1 MTRSVKAATA
11 IGIVVACVGI
21 LGAAMMEGTSP
32 TAFLNMPAMILVFG
46 GTFGATL
53 AACGM
58 DAMKKIPA
66 FYKIAFAGAEH
77 HLAAK
82 VHELVGFAEKA
93 RKDGL
98 LALESELEEIE
109 DAFTKKG
116 MQLVV
121 DGTDPDLVR
130 EILEVEV
137 DAMAMRHKE
146 GAEVF
151 KTAGG
156 FAPTMGI
163 IGTVMGLVHVLQHLS
178 APETL
183 GPSISGAFI
192 ATLMGV
198 GAANVVFLPVASRL
212 KGLSHEEL
220 HVRNLVLEG
229 ILSIQAGD
237 NPRVVSEKL
246 MSLVP
251 PGRAPVGRGG
261 RQAEPASRRRSRRRR
276 RGGRLAMARNS
287 GRRRMGGEE
296 EAEESDE
303 RWLLTYAD
311 MITLLMAL
319 FMVLFSISSVN
330 VSKFV
335 TLQRSLQDAFSGR
348 ILPGGRAPQE
358 SGGSTT
364 SPKVAATPPT
374 STPAVTADGAAK
386 AKADAAKAAA
396 AAAKAEE
403 KDFKALKARVDAYV
417 DKHGLASKVT
427 THRHQGRPRHPPA
440 HRQAAVRQRL
450 GDGAARRARPARRRS
465 ARSCA
470 PRTST

>member
-1 MTRSVKAATA
+1 MTRAMKAATA
-11 IGIVVACVGI
+11 IGIVAAIVGI
-21 LGAAMMEGTSP
+21 LGGAVMEGTSP
-32 TAFLNMPAMILVFG
+32 ASFLNMPAMILVFV
-46 GTFGATL
+46 GTFGVTL

-58 DAMKKIPA
+58 DVVKKIPT
-66 FYKIAFAGAEH
+66 FFKIAFAGAEH

-82 VHELVGFAEKA
+82 VHELVAFAEKA

-98 LALESELEEIE
+98 LALESDLEEID

-137 DAMAMRHKE
+137 DAMAARHKE
-146 GAEVF
+146 GAELF

-163 IGTVMGLVHVLQHLS
+163 IGTVMGLVHVLQNLS

-198 GAANVVFLPVASRL
+198 GAANVVFLPVATRL
-212 KGLSHEEL
+212 KGLSHSEL

-251 PGRAPVGRGG
+251 P
-261 RQAEPASRRRSRRRR
+261 AERVSA
-276 RGGRLAMARNS
+276 
-287 GRRRMGGEE
+287 E
-296 EAEESDE
+296 EAKQPN
-303 RWLLTYAD
+303 LKL
-311 MITLLMAL
+311 
-319 FMVLFSISSVN
+319 
-330 VSKFV
+330 
-335 TLQRSLQDAFSGR
+335 
-348 ILPGGRAPQE
+348 
-358 SGGSTT
+358 
-364 SPKVAATPPT
+364 
-374 STPAVTADGAAK
+374 
-386 AKADAAKAAA
+386 ADAPAAEAAEAAA
-396 AAAKAEE
+396 
-403 KDFKALKARVDAYV
+403 
-417 DKHGLASKVT
+417 
-427 THRHQGRPRHPPA
+427 
-440 HRQAAVRQRL
+440 
-450 GDGAARRARPARRRS
+450 
-465 ARSCA
+465 
-470 PRTST
+470 

>member
-1 MTRSVKAATA
+1 MKAATA
-11 IGIVVACVGI
+11 IGIVAAIVGI
-21 LGAAMMEGTSP
+21 LGGAVMEGTSP
-32 TAFLNMPAMILVFG
+32 ASFLNLPAMLLVFV
-46 GTFGATL
+46 GTFGVTL

-58 DAMKKIPA
+58 DVVKKIPA
-66 FYKIAFAGAEH
+66 YYKIAFAGAEH
-77 HLAAK
+77 HLAGK
-82 VHELVGFAEKA
+82 VHELVAFAEKA

-98 LALESELEEIE
+98 LALESDLEEIE
-109 DAFTKKG
+109 DVFTKKG

-137 DAMAMRHKE
+137 DAMAARHKE
-146 GAEVF
+146 GAELF

-251 PGRAPVGRGG
+251 P
-261 RQAEPASRRRSRRRR
+261 AERLSAEEAAKPNL
-276 RGGRLAMARNS
+276 RLA
-287 GRRRMGGEE
+287 
-296 EAEESDE
+296 
-303 RWLLTYAD
+303 
-311 MITLLMAL
+311 
-319 FMVLFSISSVN
+319 
-330 VSKFV
+330 
-335 TLQRSLQDAFSGR
+335 DA
-348 ILPGGRAPQE
+348 P
-358 SGGSTT
+358 
-364 SPKVAATPPT
+364 
-374 STPAVTADGAAK
+374 
-386 AKADAAKAAA
+386 ADAAEAAA
-396 AAAKAEE
+396 
-403 KDFKALKARVDAYV
+403 
-417 DKHGLASKVT
+417 
-427 THRHQGRPRHPPA
+427 
-440 HRQAAVRQRL
+440 
-450 GDGAARRARPARRRS
+450 
-465 ARSCA
+465 
-470 PRTST
+470 

>member
-32 TAFLNMPAMILVFG
+32 TAFLNMPAMILVFV
-46 GTFGATL
+46 GTFSATL

-77 HLAAK
+77 HLAGK
-82 VHELVGFAEKA
+82 VHELVGFAERA

-98 LALESELEEIE
+98 LALESDLDQIE

-251 PGRAPVGRGG
+251 P
-261 RQAEPASRRRSRRRR
+261 AERLSAEEAAKPNL
-276 RGGRLAMARNS
+276 RLA
-287 GRRRMGGEE
+287 
-296 EAEESDE
+296 
-303 RWLLTYAD
+303 
-311 MITLLMAL
+311 
-319 FMVLFSISSVN
+319 
-330 VSKFV
+330 
-335 TLQRSLQDAFSGR
+335 DA
-348 ILPGGRAPQE
+348 P
-358 SGGSTT
+358 
-364 SPKVAATPPT
+364 
-374 STPAVTADGAAK
+374 
-386 AKADAAKAAA
+386 ADAAEAAA
-396 AAAKAEE
+396 
-403 KDFKALKARVDAYV
+403 
-417 DKHGLASKVT
+417 
-427 THRHQGRPRHPPA
+427 
-440 HRQAAVRQRL
+440 
-450 GDGAARRARPARRRS
+450 
-465 ARSCA
+465 
-470 PRTST
+470 

>member
-11 IGIVVACVGI
+11 IGIIAAIVGI

-32 TAFLNMPAMILVFG
+32 MALFNMPAMILVFV
-46 GTFGATL
+46 GTFGATM

-58 DAMKKIPA
+58 DPVKKIA
-66 FYKIAFAGAEH
+66 TYYKIAFAGAEH
-77 HLAAK
+77 HLAGK

-98 LALESELEEIE
+98 LALESELDEIE

-130 EILEVEV
+130 EILEVEI
-137 DAMAMRHKE
+137 DAMADRHKE

-163 IGTVMGLVHVLQHLS
+163 IGTVMGLVHVLQNLS

-212 KGLSHEEL
+212 KGLSHQEL
-220 HVRNLVLEG
+220 HERNLVLEG

-251 PGRAPVGRGG
+251 P
-261 RQAEPASRRRSRRRR
+261 AERVSADEAKPSL
-276 RGGRLAMARNS
+276 RLA
-287 GRRRMGGEE
+287 
-296 EAEESDE
+296 
-303 RWLLTYAD
+303 
-311 MITLLMAL
+311 
-319 FMVLFSISSVN
+319 
-330 VSKFV
+330 
-335 TLQRSLQDAFSGR
+335 DA
-348 ILPGGRAPQE
+348 P
-358 SGGSTT
+358 
-364 SPKVAATPPT
+364 
-374 STPAVTADGAAK
+374 
-386 AKADAAKAAA
+386 ADAAEAAA
-396 AAAKAEE
+396 
-403 KDFKALKARVDAYV
+403 
-417 DKHGLASKVT
+417 
-427 THRHQGRPRHPPA
+427 
-440 HRQAAVRQRL
+440 
-450 GDGAARRARPARRRS
+450 
-465 ARSCA
+465 
-470 PRTST
+470 

>member
-11 IGIVVACVGI
+11 IGIIAAIVGI

-32 TAFLNMPAMILVFG
+32 MALFNMPAMILVFV
-46 GTFGATL
+46 GTFGATM

-58 DAMKKIPA
+58 DPVKKIA
-66 FYKIAFAGAEH
+66 TYYKIAFAGAEH
-77 HLAAK
+77 HLAGK

-98 LALESELEEIE
+98 LALESELDEIE

-130 EILEVEV
+130 EILEVEI
-137 DAMAMRHKE
+137 DAMADRHKE

-163 IGTVMGLVHVLQHLS
+163 IGTVMGLVHVLQNLS

-212 KGLSHEEL
+212 KGLSHQEL
-220 HVRNLVLEG
+220 HERNVVLEG

-251 PGRAPVGRGG
+251 P
-261 RQAEPASRRRSRRRR
+261 AERVSADEAKPSL
-276 RGGRLAMARNS
+276 RLA
-287 GRRRMGGEE
+287 
-296 EAEESDE
+296 
-303 RWLLTYAD
+303 
-311 MITLLMAL
+311 
-319 FMVLFSISSVN
+319 
-330 VSKFV
+330 
-335 TLQRSLQDAFSGR
+335 DA
-348 ILPGGRAPQE
+348 P
-358 SGGSTT
+358 
-364 SPKVAATPPT
+364 
-374 STPAVTADGAAK
+374 
-386 AKADAAKAAA
+386 ADAAEAAA
-396 AAAKAEE
+396 
-403 KDFKALKARVDAYV
+403 
-417 DKHGLASKVT
+417 
-427 THRHQGRPRHPPA
+427 
-440 HRQAAVRQRL
+440 
-450 GDGAARRARPARRRS
+450 
-465 ARSCA
+465 
-470 PRTST
+470 